1 MANNCK
7 TFYLVQSGDSCSGI
21 LATYGITSSQ
31 FYTGIRPWEVLAH
44 LFVYQYMSVLVLLLK
59 IREILQK
66 QHLLVGMELWLR
78 YQPRPGWQ
86 QTALA
91 FIMSK
96 LVMDCHYCFRKRH
109 LPLGFL
115 CIESSC
121 RSILLHNMGCYLR
134 LYKTTGSKAGTN
146 TTAQKPTITAG
157 NGISTP
163 TPVQPGMVGN

>member
-7 TFYLVQSGDSCSGI
+7 TFYLVQSGDSCCGI

-96 LVMDCHYCFRKRH
+96 LVMDV
-109 LPLGFL
+109 
-115 CIESSC
+115 
-121 RSILLHNMGCYLR
+121 R
-134 LYKTTGSKAGTN
+134 LTTIASGS
-146 TTAQKPTITAG
+146 
-157 NGISTP
+157 GISP
-163 TPVQPGMVGN
+163 SVFYALNPAVGASYSTIWADTYVCIKPP